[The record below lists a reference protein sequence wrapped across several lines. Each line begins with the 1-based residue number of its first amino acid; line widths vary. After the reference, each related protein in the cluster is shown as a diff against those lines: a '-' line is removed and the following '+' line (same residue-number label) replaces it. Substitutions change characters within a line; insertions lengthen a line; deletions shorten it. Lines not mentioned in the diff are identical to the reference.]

1 MQTDPQRVPTKSTAT
16 IRAYEAIAG
25 ALVWFALILQF
36 YLTTKLA
43 IDKGLGLWVGT
54 ARYFGF
60 FTILTNILVALTFTV
75 PLILPRSRWGQFF
88 AQPGVRTA
96 IAVYITVVG
105 IAYSLLLRHIWDPEG
120 WQLVADRILHDVTP
134 ILYVVFWFLFV
145 PKSIVQWRNLPAWLI
160 YPLVYVI
167 VALVRGAIFNWYP
180 YPFLEVSK
188 LGYPQV
194 FLNVAMLFIGFCV
207 VAAIFI
213 GVARL
218 TQRDRQTREI
228 RS

>member
-1 MQTDPQRVPTKSTAT
+1 MQTDPQTVPTKSTAT
-16 IRAYEAIAG
+16 IRAYAAIAG
-25 ALVWFALILQF
+25 TIVWLALILQF

-54 ARYFGF
+54 VRYFGF
-60 FTILTNILVALTFTV
+60 FTILTNILVALAFTV
-75 PLILPRSRWGQFF
+75 PLILPRSRWGRFF

-96 IAVYITVVG
+96 IAVYVTVVG
-105 IAYSLLLRHIWDPEG
+105 ILYSLLLRHIWNPQG
-120 WQLVADRILHDVTP
+120 WQLVADRVLHDITP

-145 PKSIVQWRNLPAWLI
+145 PKSTLQWRNLPAWLI

-167 VALVRGAIFNWYP
+167 VALIRGAIFNWYP

-194 FLNVAMLFIGFCV
+194 LLTTAMLAVGVCV
-207 VAAIFI
+207 ISAIFI
-213 GVARL
+213 GIARL
-218 TQRDRQTREI
+218 TQRDRRSREI

>member
-1 MQTDPQRVPTKSTAT
+1 MQPDPQTVPTKSTAT
-16 IRAYEAIAG
+16 IRAYAAIAG
-25 ALVWFALILQF
+25 TIVWLALILQF
-36 YLTTKLA
+36 YLITTVS

-54 ARYFGF
+54 VRYFGF
-60 FTILTNILVALTFTV
+60 FTILTNILVALAFTV

-134 ILYVVFWFLFV
+134 IMYVVFWFLFV
-145 PKSIVQWRNLPAWLI
+145 QKATLQWRSLPTWLI
-160 YPLVYVI
+160 YPSVYLI
-167 VALVRGAIFNWYP
+167 IALIRGAIFNWYP

-194 FLNVAMLFIGFCV
+194 FLNVAMLFVGFCV
-207 VAAIFI
+207 IGAIFI
-213 GVARL
+213 GIARSI
-218 TQRDRQTREI
+218 QRDRHTRKI